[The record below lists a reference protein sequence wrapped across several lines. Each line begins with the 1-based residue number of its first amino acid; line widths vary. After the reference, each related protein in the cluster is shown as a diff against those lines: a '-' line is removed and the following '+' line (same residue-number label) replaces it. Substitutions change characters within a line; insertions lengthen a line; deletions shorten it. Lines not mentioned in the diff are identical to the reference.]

1 MINLNYYFFVV
12 FVNGLDI
19 INYRLT

>member
-1 MINLNYYFFVV
+1 MINLNNYFFVV

>member
-1 MINLNYYFFVV
+1 MINLNNYFFVV

-19 INYRLT
+19 NNYRLT